1 MTATKPI
8 AAAQDK
14 DRPGSAAPVRVS
26 GRDALMVAASELMN
40 ERDTLEISL
49 SEIAARANANSA
61 LVKYYFGNK
70 QGLMLALLERDVG
83 RSLDQLTELVDGDV
97 SPVEKLRVHIAGLIN
112 LYFRC
117 RYLNKLLFAL
127 LRDST
132 PDQAQQ
138 ISDKLVKPAAEAQ
151 RRILE
156 QGVRS
161 GEFREIDPMLFYFTV
176 IGACDQFFTAQ
187 FALRTVF
194 GQHGI
199 DDGLRR
205 RFIAHTTSVLIAG
218 VSATNERAAGASEVT
233 E

>member
-1 MTATKPI
+1 MRDKGTSDRTAP
-8 AAAQDK
+8 A
-14 DRPGSAAPVRVS
+14 RGS
-26 GRDALMVAASELMN
+26 GREALIAAASELMN

-70 QGLMLALLERDVG
+70 QGLMLAVLERDVG
-83 RSLDQLTELVDGDV
+83 RSLDQLNLLVD
-97 SPVEKLRVHIAGLIN
+97 SPASPAEKLRVHIAGLIN

-138 ISDKLVKPAAEAQ
+138 ISDKLVRPAAEAQ
-151 RRILE
+151 RRVLE
-156 QGVRS
+156 EGVRS
-161 GEFREIDPMLFYFTV
+161 GDFRQVDPMLFYFTV

-187 FALRTVF
+187 FALKTVF
-194 GQHGI
+194 GQDGI
-199 DDGLRR
+199 DDELRR
-205 RFIAHTTSVLIAG
+205 RFIDHTTSILISG
-218 VSATNERAAGASEVT
+218 VSAKTVAESEASL
-233 E
+233 